1 MKEMIYLKEMICT
14 VVGMVGAAISSA
26 FGGMT
31 APLRVLVALMVI
43 DYVSGLVCAGV
54 FHKSQKSENGALD
67 SKACWKGLVRKGM
80 ILTLVL
86 VGHYLDI
93 ALEINYV
100 KDFVCIAFTANEAIS
115 ITENAGLMGVP
126 VPKVITKAIDVLK
139 EKGNKTE
146 ESEDES
152 DEKRD

>member
-1 MKEMIYLKEMICT
+1 MKEIIYLKETVCT

-31 APLRVLVALMVI
+31 TSLRVLIALMVI
-43 DYVSGLVCAGV
+43 DYATGLICAGA
-54 FHKSQKSENGALD
+54 FHKSTKSDNGALD
-67 SKACWKGLVRKGM
+67 SRACWKGLVRKGM

-100 KDFVCIAFTANEAIS
+100 KDFVCIAFMANEAIS

-126 VPKVITKAIDVLK
+126 VPKVIVKAIDVLK
-139 EKGNKTE
+139 EKGDKTE

>member
-1 MKEMIYLKEMICT
+1 MKEIVYLKETVCT

-31 APLRVLVALMVI
+31 TSLRVLIALMVI
-43 DYVSGLVCAGV
+43 DYITGLVCAGA
-54 FHKSQKSENGALD
+54 FHKSTKSENGALD

-86 VGHYLDI
+86 VGHYLDV
-93 ALEINYV
+93 ALDINYV
-100 KDFVCIAFTANEAIS
+100 KDFVCIAFMANEAIS

-126 VPKVITKAIDVLK
+126 VPKVIVKAIDVLK
-139 EKGNKTE
+139 EKGNENANGE
-146 ESEDES
+146 ENN
-152 DEKRD
+152 EKRD